1 MHDHTKKPARP
12 TRRKSVAGR
21 SVTPKGTSRAVRSRA
36 VSAGRSSAQ
45 SHADARAN
53 PVGPA
58 LTRRQLL
65 VGGAGIAVAALVG
78 GGAYALTS
86 AASGGGSS
94 AQAAEGALS
103 IPQDAVFTTE
113 QCEYVDDLKGLLTL
127 RTRASLPFG
136 TTLTSCSESL
146 AVCLVPTKS
155 ADPLLQVGLLHL
167 GSGNMTTALKASVG
181 AEEGFQIFDAR
192 ANGAGLV
199 WLESNVLSGDWRVY
213 STTLDGAAVGEP
225 ILAAEGNGSW
235 TLPSLAVSGGFAWWQ
250 TTPKE
255 DGAPPLSCKN
265 GEGEEVS
272 QPALCRIAFGG
283 TQDSAQASV
292 TSPGGFACAPV
303 PALGG
308 IACAQKQSEKSKTW
322 QLIFVSEEDGQITD
336 QLTLPST
343 MKPMDVSYGPNG
355 FGFSFD
361 ALYEFGDGMA
371 NLGTYVPAEEIS
383 LTTATATADALAA
396 LEQQLSSGQK
406 SNGPTDE
413 DRAKAKAQGE
423 DAVCELYSS
432 APWFR
437 FPRAPI
443 TSPAF
448 AGNWLFVKSTN
459 VIAAVDLV
467 EQKYVTIPTESAT
480 QGYGEY
486 LATSGTSDRIVT
498 FANVDYTPMSGER
511 INECT
516 VRVWEPV

>member
-1 MHDHTKKPARP
+1 MHDRTEKPTRP
-12 TRRKSVAGR
+12 TPRKSIAGR
-21 SVTPKGTSRAVRSRA
+21 SVTPKGIGGAQRSRSA
-36 VSAGRSSAQ
+36 SAGRSVARSA
-45 SHADARAN
+45 AKGDANAEA
-53 PVGPA
+53 PV

-65 VGGAGIAVAALVG
+65 VGGAGIAAAALVG
-78 GGAYALTS
+78 AGAYTLTSSAGGA
-86 AASGGGSS
+86 SS
-94 AQAAEGALS
+94 AEAAEGTLS
-103 IPQDAVFTTE
+103 IPQDAAFTTE

-136 TTLTSCSESL
+136 TTLTSCSESV
-146 AVCLVPTKS
+146 AVCLIPTKS

-167 GSGNMTTALKASVG
+167 GSGNLTTALRAPVG

-199 WLESNVLSGDWRVY
+199 WLESNVLSGNWRVY
-213 STTLDGAAVGEP
+213 STTLDGAAVGDP
-225 ILAAEGNGSW
+225 VLAAEGDGSW
-235 TLPSLAVSGGFAWWQ
+235 TLPALAVSGGFAWWQ
-250 TTPKE
+250 TAPKG
-255 DGAPPLSCKN
+255 DDAPPLICGN
-265 GEGEEVS
+265 GEGEEVT
-272 QPALCRIAFGG
+272 QAALCRITFGS
-283 TQDSAQASV
+283 TQDSAQAAV
-292 TSPGGFACAPV
+292 TTPGGFACAPT
-303 PALGG
+303 PAPGG
-308 IACAQKQSEKSKTW
+308 VACAQRQSAKGKTW

-336 QLTLPST
+336 RLTLPST

-406 SNGPTDE
+406 SNGLTDE
-413 DRAKAKAQGE
+413 DRAKAEAQGE
-423 DAVCELYSS
+423 DAVCELYSN

-467 EQKYVTIPTESAT
+467 ERKYVTIPTESAT